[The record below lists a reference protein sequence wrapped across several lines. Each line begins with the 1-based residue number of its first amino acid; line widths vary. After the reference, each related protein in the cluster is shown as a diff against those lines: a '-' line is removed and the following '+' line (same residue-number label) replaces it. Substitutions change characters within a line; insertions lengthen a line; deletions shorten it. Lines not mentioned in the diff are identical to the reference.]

1 MGLKSLPFTATF
13 CSTFPEDGDMLF
25 ICSLVKMKF
34 KERKTNTSSLE
45 DYLGVLVCPGGM
57 VREEEKA
64 GKEWETEL

>member
-13 CSTFPEDGDMLF
+13 CSTFPEDWGMLF

-34 KERKTNTSSLE
+34 KERKTNTSSL
-45 DYLGVLVCPGGM
+45 DYLGVLVCPGRM